1 MLIRHL
7 KEDYVKMEVTKQTY
21 LEDFTRRTDDRIV
34 EKMRKIIQAQEKNIR
49 ASYDESTEWIP
60 SEHFVELILQDS
72 VFIMELFLKVKG
84 VEHHSYDKIVDDR
97 FYSIVIGDLILLE
110 NQLPYFIF
118 HGLFSLSME
127 EVYLSQ
133 PHEQFILG
141 FFGLKIE
148 GKINFKHF
156 TDMFR
161 YVYEESLENTPR
173 EIRMNPIRWLPI
185 TEMRNADNLSQ
196 AGVNFKV
203 KTFRILFLFKISI
216 WIR

>member
-118 HGLFSLSME
+118 HGCSVS
-127 EVYLSQ
+127 VWR
-133 PHEQFILG
+133 
-141 FFGLKIE
+141 K
-148 GKINFKHF
+148 
-156 TDMFR
+156 
-161 YVYEESLENTPR
+161 
-173 EIRMNPIRWLPI
+173 
-185 TEMRNADNLSQ
+185 
-196 AGVNFKV
+196 
-203 KTFRILFLFKISI
+203 SI
-216 WIR
+216 